1 MSQSYDI
8 VIVGGG
14 PGGYV
19 CAIRA
24 AQLGFKVACID
35 KNKIF
40 GGTCLR
46 VGCIPSKALL
56 ESSELVNQ
64 AKESFK
70 AHGIVLPEV
79 QVDLA
84 TMQRRKDR
92 VVQTL
97 GRGVG
102 SLLKKNG
109 VDGIQGTARMT
120 APGRLEVSTD
130 EGTIEISAGN
140 VIIAT
145 GSEPASLPGV
155 ELDGRYVGSST
166 EALEFEQAPE
176 RLVVIGAGAIGLELG
191 SVWNRLGSKV
201 TVLEYLDRILPGA
214 DAEIAEAAQKIL
226 AKQGLEIKMGS
237 RVSGSKLAAKGAKKT
252 VTVEYTDKDGEQT
265 ETFDKLIVAV
275 GRRPFTDSLLDE
287 SVGVEKDERG
297 FVKVN
302 DQCATNIPS
311 IYAVGDVVRGPMLAH
326 KGMEEGV
333 MVAERLADKKTQV
346 NYGLVPSVIYTHPEI
361 AWVGKNEEELNAEG
375 VETNVGVFPFVAS
388 GRALAANDAEGMVK
402 LIADA
407 KTDRILGC
415 HIVGASAAD
424 LLQQIVIAMEFS
436 ASAEDI
442 GLTMFSHPALS
453 EAVHEAA
460 LAANGHAIHI
470 GNRKRRK

>member
-8 VIVGGG
+8 VVVGGG

-84 TMQRRKDR
+84 TMQRRKNR

-120 APGRLEVSTD
+120 APGRIQVSTD
-130 EGTIEISAGN
+130 EGTTEISARN

-155 ELDGRYVGSST
+155 ELDGHYVGSST
-166 EALEFEQAPE
+166 EALEYDQAPE

-226 AKQGLEIKMGS
+226 AKQGLDFQLGARVEGVEIREERCHVKIAGS
-237 RVSGSKLAAKGAKKT
+237 EDVVCDRVLM
-252 VTVEYTDKDGEQT
+252 
-265 ETFDKLIVAV
+265 AV
-275 GRRPFTDSLLDE
+275 GRRPFTDGLGLDE
-287 SVGVEKDERG
+287 IGVVRDRRGYIEVDEH
-297 FVKVN
+297 FK
-302 DQCATNIPS
+302 TNVDGV
-311 IYAVGDVVRGPMLAH
+311 YAIGDVIGGAMLAH
-326 KGMEEGV
+326 KAEEEGV
-333 MVAERLADKKTQV
+333 ALAEMLKTGV
-346 NYGLVPSVIYTHPEI
+346 GHIDYNTVPAIVYTHPEV
-361 AWVGKNEEELNAEG
+361 ASVGKTAEELEEAG
-375 VETNVGVFPFVAS
+375 VPFKVGRFPFMAN
-388 GRALAANDAEGMVK
+388 GRAKAVGETDGLVKVLAHQ
-402 LIADA
+402 
-407 KTDRILGC
+407 KTDRILGV
-415 HIVGASAAD
+415 HIVGPHAGD
-424 LLQQIVIAMEFS
+424 L
-436 ASAEDI
+436 
-442 GLTMFSHPALS
+442 LS
-453 EAVHEAA
+453 EAVVAMSFGASSEDLARICHAHPTLTEAIKEA
-460 LAANGHAIHI
+460 CLDVDKRAVHA
-470 GNRKRRK
+470 

>member
-8 VIVGGG
+8 VVVGGG

-24 AQLGFKVACID
+24 AQLGIKVACVD

-84 TMQRRKDR
+84 TMQRRKNR

-120 APGRLEVSTD
+120 APGRIQVSTD
-130 EGTIEISAGN
+130 EGTTEISASN

-155 ELDGRYVGSST
+155 ELDGRYVVSST

-201 TVLEYLDRILPGA
+201 TVLEYLNRILPGA

-226 AKQGLEIKMGS
+226 AKQGLDFQLGARVEGVEIREERCHVKIAES
-237 RVSGSKLAAKGAKKT
+237 EDVVCDRVLM
-252 VTVEYTDKDGEQT
+252 
-265 ETFDKLIVAV
+265 AV
-275 GRRPFTDSLLDE
+275 GRRPFTDGLGLDE
-287 SVGVEKDERG
+287 IGVVRDRRG
-297 FVKVN
+297 FIEVDEHFK
-302 DQCATNIPS
+302 TNVDGV
-311 IYAVGDVVRGPMLAH
+311 YAIGDVIGGAMLAH
-326 KGMEEGV
+326 KAEEEGV
-333 MVAERLADKKTQV
+333 ALAEMLKTGV
-346 NYGLVPSVIYTHPEI
+346 GHIDYNTVPAIVYTHPEV
-361 AWVGKNEEELNAEG
+361 ASVGKTAEELEEAG
-375 VETNVGVFPFVAS
+375 VPFKVGRFPFMAN
-388 GRALAANDAEGMVK
+388 GRAKAIGETDGLVKVLAHQ
-402 LIADA
+402 
-407 KTDRILGC
+407 KTDRILGV
-415 HIVGASAAD
+415 HIVGPHAGD
-424 LLQQIVIAMEFS
+424 LLSEAVVAMSFG
-436 ASAEDI
+436 ASAEDLARI
-442 GLTMFSHPALS
+442 CHAHPTLTEVIKEACLDVDKR
-453 EAVHEAA
+453 AVHA
-460 LAANGHAIHI
+460 
-470 GNRKRRK
+470 